1 LQAESNR
8 NDRRLLT
15 INGSLKGYLPL
26 IERVLCGAE
35 AGGAVASEGLPR
47 ARLISS
53 GLKALHQISG
63 KQMRERACGMM
74 KKDSQEQFQLGQ
86 RLIRFTKE
94 TDGIVSLSLFQPRAC
109 RKMIESVREHEGW
122 TSAKV
127 SRRGADGEMR
137 SVVDPQHRMASVL
150 FSQHLSTVRAKF
162 DLKMNDILKPLV
174 EHLWGHRL
182 SEHQGTQ
189 LVRYS
194 SGGHYIP
201 HSDVGRQTRNRY
213 YTVLCYL
220 NDDFEG
226 GNTLFPTLNRSVKP
240 RCGKAVLFR
249 SAYLHGGE
257 PVTSGQKYVLVSW
270 ITGPIPED

>member
-1 LQAESNR
+1 
-8 NDRRLLT
+8 
-15 INGSLKGYLPL
+15 
-26 IERVLCGAE
+26 
-35 AGGAVASEGLPR
+35 
-47 ARLISS
+47 
-53 GLKALHQISG
+53 
-63 KQMRERACGMM
+63 M
-74 KKDSQEQFQLGQ
+74 KKDAKEQFQLGR

-94 TDGIVSLSLFQPRAC
+94 GEGIVSLSLFQPRSC

-122 TSAKV
+122 ASAKV

-137 SVVDPQHRMASVL
+137 SVVDPEHRVASVL
-150 FSQHLSTVRAKF
+150 FSPHLSIAGTKF
-162 DLKMNDILKPLV
+162 DRKMNEILKPLV
-174 EHLWGHRL
+174 RHLWGHQL

-226 GNTLFPTLNRSVKP
+226 GTTHFPSLNYSVTP
-240 RCGKAVLFR
+240 RCGKAVLFP

-257 PVTSGQKYVLVSW
+257 PVTSGQKYVIVSW
-270 ITGPIPED
+270 IIGPILND

>member
-1 LQAESNR
+1 MKRDFKEQFQP
-8 NDRRLLT
+8 
-15 INGSLKGYLPL
+15 GK
-26 IERVLCGAE
+26 
-35 AGGAVASEGLPR
+35 
-47 ARLISS
+47 RLIS
-53 GLKALHQISG
+53 
-63 KQMRERACGMM
+63 
-74 KKDSQEQFQLGQ
+74 
-86 RLIRFTKE
+86 FTKE
-94 TDGIVSLSLFQPRAC
+94 GEGIVSLALFQPRTC
-109 RKMIESVREHEGW
+109 RKMIESIREHQAW

-137 SVVDPQHRMASVL
+137 SVVDPEHRIASVL
-150 FSQHLSTVRAKF
+150 FSQHLSALRAKF
-162 DLKMNDILKPLV
+162 DLKMNEILKPLV
-174 EHLWGHRL
+174 KHLWGHQL
-182 SEHQGTQ
+182 SEHEGTQ

-226 GNTLFPTLNRSVKP
+226 GNTQFPSFNRSVTP
-240 RCGKAVLFR
+240 RCGKAVLFP
-249 SAYLHGGE
+249 SGYLHGGE